1 MKLYLDPGHGGTDP
15 GALGNGIREK
25 DIALDIAKNI
35 KNILVAGY
43 QNVEV
48 KMSRENDT
56 TKSLSQRTSEA
67 NSWGADFYLS
77 IHCNAANGAA
87 RGYEDFIHNS
97 LNSSS
102 QTAIYQNSIH
112 AEVIKLNNLIDR
124 GKKKADFHVLRES
137 SMPAMLTEN
146 GFIDNSAD
154 AALMKD
160 PIWRQR
166 VAQGHVNG
174 IVKAFNLKAKTAVP
188 PKPPKPADPSNLY
201 RVIAGSFTNRKNAE
215 DRAALLKNKGIESV
229 IAIAEISGKVWY
241 RVQAGAFTTKENAEK
256 QLEAVKKAGISDAYV
271 QSDAPP
277 AVPSEPRGYSILGAT
292 HLSAEHMNQYAKQTN
307 PNAPNL
313 GSFYSAFGEYYGI
326 RGDVAFAQAMHETN
340 FLRFTGDVKPGKNN
354 FAGLGATGNG
364 ASGASF
370 PTQEEGVL
378 AHLQHLYAYAST
390 QPLPSKYTVVDPRFS
405 LVKRGSAKLWKELNG
420 KWAVPGTN
428 YAESIMNIYKNMIR
442 FSNGKLEAV
451 LKDIEGSK

>member
-15 GALGNGIREK
+15 GAQGNGIKEK
-25 DIALDIAKNI
+25 DITLDIAKNI
-35 KNILVAGY
+35 KNILLTVY

-48 KMSRENDT
+48 KMSRENDA
-56 TKSLSQRTSEA
+56 TKSLNQRTTEA

-87 RGYEDFIHNS
+87 RGYEDYIHSS
-97 LNSSS
+97 LSSSS
-102 QTAIYQNSIH
+102 QTAIYQNIIH
-112 AEVIKLNNLIDR
+112 AEVTKLNNLTDR

-137 SMPAMLTEN
+137 AMPALLSEN
-146 GFIDNSAD
+146 GFIDNPAD

-160 PIWRQR
+160 PLWRQK

-188 PKPPKPADPSNLY
+188 PNPPKPADPSNLY
-201 RVIAGSFTNRKNAE
+201 RVIAGSFTDRKNAE
-215 DRAALLKNKGIESV
+215 ERAAALKSKGIESV
-229 IAIAEISGKVWY
+229 IAAAQISGKVWY
-241 RVQAGAFTTKENAEK
+241 RVQAGAFSSRENAEK
-256 QLEAVKKAGISDAYV
+256 QLAAVKKAGISDAYI

-277 AVPSEPRGYSILGAT
+277 AVPSEPAGYSILGVT
-292 HLSAEHMNQYAKQTN
+292 HLSPEHMNQYAKQIN

-313 GSFYSAFGEYYGI
+313 GSFYSSLGEYYGI

-340 FLRFTGDVKPGKNN
+340 FLRFTGDVKPGQNN
-354 FAGLGATGNG
+354 FAGIGATGNG
-364 ASGASF
+364 AAGASF
-370 PTQEEGVL
+370 STQEEGVL

-390 QPLPSKYTVVDPRFS
+390 QPLPTKYPLVDPRFS
-405 LVKRGSAKLWKELNG
+405 LVKRGSAKMWRELNG

-428 YAESIMNIYKNMIR
+428 YAESIMNIYKNMVR
-442 FSNGKLEAV
+442 FSDQKLEAV
-451 LKDIEGSK
+451 LKEIEGI